1 MTTAENQPK
10 TARERGEKGGR
21 GNAKRTVSHPKVC
34 QFCVDK
40 IKALDYKDIARL
52 KQTITETGKIKSR
65 RITGTCAM
73 HQRMVAAAV
82 KRARN
87 MALLPFVSE

>member
-1 MTTAENQPK
+1 MASAENQPRAGK
-10 TARERGEKGGR
+10 GPGGR
-21 GNAKRTVSHPKVC
+21 TFRRARPKVC

-40 IKALDYKDIARL
+40 VKTLDYKETGRL
-52 KQTITETGKIKSR
+52 RQTVTERGKIKPR
-65 RITGTCAM
+65 GQTGTCAK

-87 MALLPFVSE
+87 MALLPYVAD